1 MLKDFR
7 SQDLSIKRSSQ
18 KIIGSTGLP
27 RRLKE
32 NNQLDTMGTLR
43 SKWGVLTPVRDM
55 CALGRTA

>member
-7 SQDLSIKRSSQ
+7 SQDLSIKRSPQ

-43 SKWGVLTPVRDM
+43 SKWEVLTPVRDM